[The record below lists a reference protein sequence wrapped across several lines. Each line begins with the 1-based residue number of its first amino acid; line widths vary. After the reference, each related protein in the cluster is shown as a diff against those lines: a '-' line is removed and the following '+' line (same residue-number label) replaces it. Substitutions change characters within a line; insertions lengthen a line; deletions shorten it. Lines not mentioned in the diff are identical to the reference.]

1 MPVRFFKYRFI
12 KRKRKHRYIPI
23 TPPYTHCKNCGYEL
37 HSQYCSVCGQFAHL
51 SNRPFGESLAFFL
64 EHHYGLDHKLGSTL
78 YNLFF
83 KPGFLTQEYI
93 SGRIA
98 RHVHP
103 FKLYFFASILFFGI
117 TLGVATGKERDEK
130 KEAKKE
136 EKDKVESPK
145 LSDAKRDS
153 IEKVVAKNLK
163 ESGVSVSIGSDED
176 EDESAFDK
184 VVGKLSEEKLKGKS
198 QKEIEEM
205 FFHNLSI
212 SLLLLMPIFA
222 IILKLLYIRRKQYYM
237 SHLVH
242 SIHLHSVFFILLSVG
257 LLWDTFV
264 GGPEITGWVFLV
276 MLVYLVFSLSRL
288 YKQGIRKSL
297 VKAFMLLFVYSF
309 VCLVA
314 VVCSAVYMV
323 V

>member
-1 MPVRFFKYRFI
+1 
-12 KRKRKHRYIPI
+12 
-23 TPPYTHCKNCGYEL
+23 
-37 HSQYCSVCGQFAHL
+37 VCGQFAHL

-136 EKDKVESPK
+136 EKAKVESPK